1 MNQYFQIQVQ
11 SIGLFKLIPRETG
24 ELQNILFITY
34 SIVPLL
40 HCNNLVIQ
48 HMGRFPWDESKDKK
62 IKNKNEASSNKK
74 KPLPQKLCAVL
85 LSTA

>member
-24 ELQNILFITY
+24 ELQNTLFIIY

-40 HCNNLVIQ
+40 HCKNLVIQ
-48 HMGRFPWDESKDKK
+48 HMWRFPWDESKDKK

-85 LSTA
+85 LSIA